1 MNTNFFQ
8 SLIDLQVAGNWEISI
23 AKETEQAKISSQMEK
38 DKALK
43 VDKEKTDNQK
53 KYEKIMIK
61 IDELEAVGKFKEAW
75 IKVPHT
81 EQYPEHAQAISKLN
95 LIHYRRP

>member
-81 EQYPEHAQAISKLN
+81 EQYPEYAQAISKLN